1 MLNPITVIE
10 SNDMRFPV
18 FYDGLFRAYWT
29 PKFARYYDTIEEL
42 EESVKRFT
50 ANIVIL

>member
-1 MLNPITVIE
+1 MNPITVIE
-10 SNDMRFPV
+10 SNGMRFPV

-29 PKFARYYDTIEEL
+29 PKLMRYYDTIEEL
-42 EESVKRFT
+42 EECVKSFT